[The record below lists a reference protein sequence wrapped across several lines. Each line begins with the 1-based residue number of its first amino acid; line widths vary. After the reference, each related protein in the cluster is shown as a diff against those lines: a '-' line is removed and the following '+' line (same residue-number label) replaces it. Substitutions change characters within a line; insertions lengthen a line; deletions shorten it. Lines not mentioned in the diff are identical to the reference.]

1 MFNKIKDEQVIR
13 SSPVRPGI
21 FENKPIRLLE
31 IKNRTVKKKSRLV
44 KTCIRPSRII
54 VLINQ
59 MPDLRND
66 IERNTGDKQMANMK
80 D

>member
-31 IKNRTVKKKSRLV
+31 IKNRTVKKNLDWLKH
-44 KTCIRPSRII
+44 
-54 VLINQ
+54 VLG
-59 MPDLRND
+59 PA
-66 IERNTGDKQMANMK
+66 E
-80 D
+80 